1 MIDIKMCRRFETH
14 SHSHYSNIR
23 LLDSINRPKDMIL
36 TAYKLG
42 LSGICL
48 TDHEALCGHVE
59 FLQLE
64 KSLKEKGKIPEDF
77 KIGLGN
83 EIYLTDDRRKSQKY
97 FHFILIAKDTEG
109 HRQLRELSSQ
119 AWYNSY
125 YDRGMERVPTLKSE
139 LKAIIEKNKGH
150 IIATSACLGG
160 ELPNLV
166 LALTKAESAR
176 NKSEDE
182 INSIKS
188 EIVSFLKFC
197 TDLFGKDFYIEIA
210 PNADSKEQIM
220 FNNRV
225 KDIAKALSIK
235 MIFATDAHYLT
246 AKDRP
251 MHKAYLNSKEGER
264 EVDDFYWAAHL
275 MDNQEAFENLYPFYN
290 EEEFSELCSNTMEI
304 FDKVGKYDIFHNPI
318 IPMVEV
324 KDYPKTLS
332 YFGVNNSYKDE
343 LDSNWKTI
351 KSLLLS
357 DNPQERYWVNQCM
370 EGLLNKD
377 LFNDEYISRIE
388 TEADIIKTISEKLGN
403 CLFAY
408 FNTFQHYIDLFWECG
423 SLSGPGRGS
432 SVCFLSNYLL
442 GITQLDPI
450 KWNLMEWRFLN
461 KERVE
466 LPDIDTDLSPS
477 KRKLI
482 FKKIREER
490 GELNLVQV
498 CTFGTEGTRSAIL
511 TACRGYRGPGSG
523 YTTSGTGDY
532 NSSWVEVYHNG
543 IDIDI
548 AQYMTSLIP
557 QERGFLWPLEDVVY
571 GNEEK
576 ERKPVTAFIEEV
588 NKYPGL
594 LDIMFSIEGLVNK
607 RSQHASGVIL
617 YNNSPFETNAL
628 MRSPNGDLTTQFAL
642 HESEALGDTKFD
654 FLVTEICDKITN
666 ALNLLK
672 DDGYFQECN
681 SLREIYEKYLHP
693 EVINL
698 EDKRIWEALAAGTVL
713 DVFQFNSDV
722 GLQAAKLIKAGNPIE
737 MTMANA
743 LMRLMGEKDKERPLD
758 RYVRLKNNIQEWYQE
773 VRARGLSENE
783 IKVLERYYLPRKGV
797 PALQEDLMLVC
808 MDKDIAHFTLKEAN
822 NARKVVAKKKMD
834 QIPELKKQFLDNC
847 PNHNF
852 GEYVWETTMG
862 PQMGYSFALPHSLA
876 YSFVGIQTLILAT
889 EYPSIYWNCACL
901 ITNSGGNEDA
911 EDEEDDTNES
921 NRNCISEF
929 VSISE
934 TSSEDDD
941 DDEEGEEESEDGSEE
956 GSSTKKKKKARNT
969 NYGKI
974 STAIGT
980 MQHAGISVSPPDINK
995 SSFTF
1000 IPDVE
1005 TDTIIYG
1012 IKGINRIGNEL
1023 VNEIISKRPYNSISD
1038 FLSKVKVN
1046 KPQMVSLIKSGA
1058 FDKFG
1063 ESREKVMYQYIDT
1076 ITEKKQRLT
1085 LQNMKM
1091 LLEHKLIPED
1101 FNFEIKVYN
1110 FNKYI
1115 KKCKDGDNY
1124 CLDEIA
1130 YDFYEQHF
1138 DLDLLWYNGGIC
1150 LITQKDWDKIYK
1162 KQMDSVRE
1170 YIKENSQELL
1180 NKLNSELFD
1189 ENWNKYCGGNI
1200 SKWEMDSISFY
1211 YHEHELANV
1220 DEEEYDICDFTELP
1234 EDPEVDKIIFMNG
1247 REIPLFKLHRI
1258 AGTVLDKNKTKNS
1271 ITLLTNYGV
1280 VNVKIYQA
1288 QFAKYDKQISQ
1299 KLPDGRKKIIER
1311 SWFSRGNKLL
1321 ITGIRRGDQFIPKR
1335 YKNSNYQNVIELI
1348 KEVDGN
1354 QMVLVKERADE

>member
-1 MIDIKMCRRFETH
+1 M
-14 SHSHYSNIR
+14 
-23 LLDSINRPKDMIL
+23 
-36 TAYKLG
+36 G
-42 LSGICL
+42 LKGIAL
-48 TDHEALCGHVE
+48 TDHEILAGHVE
-59 FLQLE
+59 WLQLE
-64 KSLKEKGKIPEDF
+64 KKLKEENKIPKDF
-77 KIGLGN
+77 KCILGN
-83 EIYLTDDRRKSQKY
+83 EIYLTNDRSKSQKY

-109 HRQLRELSSQ
+109 HKQLRELSSK

-139 LKAIIEKNKGH
+139 LKAIIEKNRGH
-150 IIATSACLGG
+150 IIATSACFKKGTKVLTFAGEKNIEDINENDFILNKYGNWEKVNFPTSRDYSGNGYKITFLENDIPIVCTENHKFFVTTSNKLRYYKKTGKNPLSWVEAKNLICQKSSSKHICLFPVNITYSNNDVLERKDWEFLLLDKTHVRKKKIHDKIKITPEIMRLFGLFLGDGHISINKDKNYYNVGLSFNYNEFDYYWKSFIKKASEDIGIVWSKNIEKNKSKIELSSHNIDFVEFFYYLFNNSKANTKFIPDRLKNISKELDFELIFGYELADGYFRTHQNKEKNIESGEMVSTSISKQLSYDFHNLLTSLGIRNSIYFKKGKVDKNNINHQDSWYITSSNNAWKSINKKTFYSHEDVLNIFNKAIEFCSNKYIEIDGICYKKVYLKKIEKLYLNEKVYCLNVNSHSFVCNGVVVHNCLGG

-166 LALTKAESAR
+166 LTLTKAESAR
-176 NKSEDE
+176 NRNEDE

-188 EIVSFLKFC
+188 EIVNFLKFC

-210 PNADSKEQIM
+210 PNANSKDQIS

-225 KDIAKALSIK
+225 KDIARALGIK

-264 EVDDFYWAAHL
+264 EVDGFYWAAHL
-275 MDNQEAFENLYPFYN
+275 MDNQEAFENLYPYYN
-290 EEEFSELCSNTMEI
+290 EEEFSELCANTMEI
-304 FDKVGKYDIFHNPI
+304 FDKVGEYDIFHNPI
-318 IPMVEV
+318 IPTVEV
-324 KDYPKTLS
+324 KDYPKTLF

-357 DNPQERYWVNQCM
+357 DNPQERYWINQCM
-370 EGLLNKD
+370 EGLLNKG

-450 KWNLMEWRFLN
+450 KWELMEWRFLN

-490 GELNLVQV
+490 GELNLLQV
-498 CTFGTEGTRSAIL
+498 ATFGTEGTRSAIL

-532 NSSWVEVYHNG
+532 NSSWEEIYHNG

-557 QERGFLWPLEDVVY
+557 QERGFLWPLTDVVY

-722 GLQAAKLIKAGNPIE
+722 GLQAAKLIKAENPIE

-743 LMRLMGEKDKERPLD
+743 LMRLMGEKGKERPLD

-822 NARKVVAKKKMD
+822 NAFKNVVLSRCK
-834 QIPELKKQFLDNC
+834 
-847 PNHNF
+847 
-852 GEYVWETTMG
+852 
-862 PQMGYSFALPHSLA
+862 
-876 YSFVGIQTLILAT
+876 
-889 EYPSIYWNCACL
+889 
-901 ITNSGGNEDA
+901 
-911 EDEEDDTNES
+911 EED
-921 NRNCISEF
+921 
-929 VSISE
+929 
-934 TSSEDDD
+934 
-941 DDEEGEEESEDGSEE
+941 G
-956 GSSTKKKKKARNT
+956 
-969 NYGKI
+969 
-974 STAIGT
+974 
-980 MQHAGISVSPPDINK
+980 P
-995 SSFTF
+995 
-1000 IPDVE
+1000 
-1005 TDTIIYG
+1005 
-1012 IKGINRIGNEL
+1012 
-1023 VNEIISKRPYNSISD
+1023 NS
-1038 FLSKVKVN
+1038 
-1046 KPQMVSLIKSGA
+1046 
-1058 FDKFG
+1058 
-1063 ESREKVMYQYIDT
+1063 
-1076 ITEKKQRLT
+1076 
-1085 LQNMKM
+1085 
-1091 LLEHKLIPED
+1091 
-1101 FNFEIKVYN
+1101 
-1110 FNKYI
+1110 
-1115 KKCKDGDNY
+1115 
-1124 CLDEIA
+1124 
-1130 YDFYEQHF
+1130 
-1138 DLDLLWYNGGIC
+1138 
-1150 LITQKDWDKIYK
+1150 
-1162 KQMDSVRE
+1162 
-1170 YIKENSQELL
+1170 
-1180 NKLNSELFD
+1180 
-1189 ENWNKYCGGNI
+1189 
-1200 SKWEMDSISFY
+1200 
-1211 YHEHELANV
+1211 
-1220 DEEEYDICDFTELP
+1220 
-1234 EDPEVDKIIFMNG
+1234 
-1247 REIPLFKLHRI
+1247 
-1258 AGTVLDKNKTKNS
+1258 
-1271 ITLLTNYGV
+1271 
-1280 VNVKIYQA
+1280 
-1288 QFAKYDKQISQ
+1288 
-1299 KLPDGRKKIIER
+1299 
-1311 SWFSRGNKLL
+1311 
-1321 ITGIRRGDQFIPKR
+1321 
-1335 YKNSNYQNVIELI
+1335 
-1348 KEVDGN
+1348 
-1354 QMVLVKERADE
+1354 

>member
-64 KSLKEKGKIPEDF
+64 KSLKEKGKIPEEF

-109 HRQLRELSSQ
+109 HRQLRELSSK

-139 LKAIIEKNKGH
+139 LKEIIEKNKGH
-150 IIATSACLGG
+150 IVATTACLGG

-176 NKSEDE
+176 NKNNDE
-182 INSIKS
+182 INSIKG
-188 EIVSFLKFC
+188 EIVNFLKYC

-210 PNADSKEQIM
+210 PNADSKEQIT

-225 KDIAKALSIK
+225 KDIAKALGIK

-251 MHKAYLNSKEGER
+251 MHKAYLNSKDGER
-264 EVDDFYWAAHL
+264 EVDGFYGAAHL
-275 MDNQEAFENLYPFYN
+275 MDNQEAFDNLYPFYN
-290 EEEFSELCSNTMEI
+290 EEEFSELCGNTMEI
-304 FDKVGKYDIFHNPI
+304 FDKVEKYDIFHNPI
-318 IPMVEV
+318 IPMVDV

-332 YFGVNNSYKDE
+332 YFGVNNSYRDE

-351 KSLLLS
+351 KYLLLS
-357 DNPQERYWVNQCM
+357 DNIQERYWVNQCL
-370 EGLLNKD
+370 EGLIAKD
-377 LFNDEYISRIE
+377 LFSKDGYIDRIE
-388 TEADIIKTISEKLGN
+388 IEADIIKTISEKLGN

-450 KWNLMEWRFLN
+450 KWELMEWRFLN

-482 FKKIREER
+482 FKRIREER

-511 TACRGYRGPGSG
+511 TSCRGYRGKTLENGEFEYP
-523 YTTSGTGDY
+523 
-532 NSSWVEVYHNG
+532 NG
-543 IDIDI
+543 IDVDI
-548 AQYMTSLIP
+548 AQYMTGLIP
-557 QERGFLWPLEDVVY
+557 QERGFLWPLDDVIN

-576 ERKPVTAFIEEV
+576 ERKPIKAFLEEV
-588 NKYPGL
+588 NKYDGL
-594 LDIMFSIEGLVNK
+594 LDIMLSIEGLVNK

-672 DDGYFQECN
+672 QDGYFKECN

-698 EDKRIWEALAAGTVL
+698 NDKKVWEALAAGTVL

-722 GLQAAKLIKAGNPIE
+722 GLQAAKLIKAENPIE

-743 LMRLMGEKDKERPLD
+743 LMRLMGEKDKERPID
-758 RYVRLKNNIQEWYQE
+758 RYVRLKNNINEWYSE
-773 VRARGLSENE
+773 VRNRGLSENE

-911 EDEEDDTNES
+911 EDEEDDDNKS
-921 NRNCISEF
+921 NQNCVSEF
-929 VSISE
+929 ISVSNNNDEDDESE
-934 TSSEDDD
+934 TEEDDEDSSE
-941 DDEEGEEESEDGSEE
+941 EDAP
-956 GSSTKKKKKARNT
+956 KKKKKARNT

-1000 IPDVE
+1000 IPDVD

-1023 VNEIISKRPYNSISD
+1023 VNEIISKRPYNSIND

-1063 ESREKVMYQYIDT
+1063 NSRQEVMNQYIDS

-1091 LLEHKLIPED
+1091 LIEHNLIPEELS
-1101 FNFEIKVYN
+1101 FEVKVFN
-1110 FNKYI
+1110 FNKYL
-1115 KKCKDGDNY
+1115 KKCKTGDNY
-1124 CLDEIA
+1124 YLDEIA
-1130 YDFYEQHF
+1130 YKFYENNY
-1138 DLDLLWYNGGIC
+1138 DLDLLWYEEDTC
-1150 LITQKDWDKIYK
+1150 LIAQKDWDKIYK
-1162 KQMDSVRE
+1162 KQMDPVRE
-1170 YIKENSQELL
+1170 YIKENSSDLL
-1180 NKLNSELFD
+1180 NKLNLELFN
-1189 ENWNKYCGGNI
+1189 ENWSKYCGGSI

-1211 YHEHELANV
+1211 YHEHELADI
-1220 DEEEYDICDFTELP
+1220 DESAYNICDFTELSEEP
-1234 EDPEVDKIIFMNG
+1234 DVDKVIVMNG
-1247 REIPLFKLHRI
+1247 RDVPLFKLHRI

-1299 KLPDGRKKIIER
+1299 KLSDGRKKIIER
-1311 SWFSRGNKLL
+1311 SWFSRGNKLM
-1321 ITGIRRGDQFIPKR
+1321 ITGIRRGDNFIPKI
-1335 YKNSNYQNVIELI
+1335 YKNSIYKEPIDLI
-1348 KEVDGN
+1348 KEVDGSDL
-1354 QMVLVKERADE
+1354 VLVTHRAEEE

>member
-1 MIDIKMCRRFETH
+1 MNINDIPRCETH
-14 SHSHYSNIR
+14 AHSHFSNVR
-23 LLDSINRPKDMIL
+23 LLDSINRPKDLIL
-36 TAYKLG
+36 TAAKLG
-42 LSGICL
+42 LKGIAL
-48 TDHEALCGHVE
+48 TDHEILAGHVE
-59 FLQLE
+59 WLQLE

-77 KIGLGN
+77 KCILGN

-109 HRQLRELSSQ
+109 HRQLRELSSK

-139 LKAIIEKNKGH
+139 LKAIIEKKKGH

-210 PNADSKEQIM
+210 PNANSKEQIM

-225 KDIAKALSIK
+225 KDIAKALGIK

-290 EEEFSELCSNTMEI
+290 EEEFSELCANTMEI
-304 FDKVGKYDIFHNPI
+304 FDKIGKYDIFHNPI

-388 TEADIIKTISEKLGN
+388 IEADIIKTISEKLGN

-482 FKKIREER
+482 FKRIREER
-490 GELNLVQV
+490 GELNLLQV
-498 CTFGTEGTRSAIL
+498 ATFGTEGTRSAIL
-511 TACRGYRGPGSG
+511 TACRGYRGSGSG

-532 NSSWVEVYHNG
+532 NSSWEEVYHNG

-722 GLQAAKLIKAGNPIE
+722 GLQAAKLIKARNPIE

-911 EDEEDDTNES
+911 DDEDEEENKLNCVEES
-921 NRNCISEF
+921 NLDE
-929 VSISE
+929 
-934 TSSEDDD
+934 EDEDD
-941 DDEEGEEESEDGSEE
+941 DDEEEVT
-956 GSSTKKKKKARNT
+956 TKKKKKARNT

-1023 VNEIISKRPYNSISD
+1023 VNEIIHKRPYNSIKD

-1063 ESREKVMYQYIDT
+1063 ESREKVMYQYIDM

-1091 LLEHKLIPED
+1091 LIEHNLIPEEL
-1101 FNFEIKVYN
+1101 NFEVKVFN
-1110 FNKYI
+1110 FNKYL
-1115 KKCKDGDNY
+1115 KKCKTGDNY
-1124 CLDEIA
+1124 CLDGIA
-1130 YDFYEQHF
+1130 YGFYEQHF
-1138 DLDLLWYNGGIC
+1138 DLDLLWYDGGIC
-1150 LITQKDWDKIYK
+1150 LIAQKDWDKIYK

-1211 YHEHELANV
+1211 YHEHELSNI
-1220 DEEEYDICDFTELP
+1220 DEMQYDICDFTELP
-1234 EDPEVDKIIFMNG
+1234 EEPEVDRVITMNG
-1247 REIPLFKLHRI
+1247 RDVPLFKLHRI

-1299 KLPDGRKKIIER
+1299 KLADGRKKIIER
-1311 SWFSRGNKLL
+1311 SWFSRGNKLM

-1335 YKNSNYQNVIELI
+1335 YKNSQYQNIIELI
-1348 KEVDGN
+1348 TKVNDDNTLEI
-1354 QMVLVKERADE
+1354 KCEREEID